1 MRTIRPST
9 LALLAALAFAPAG
22 FAAISGDYL
31 EARTSDVYTGSCYAN
46 SEVGL
51 AGREAVLAWHVR
63 EGSWEG
69 VPVDG
74 LAVVAAVR
82 ASATLGDPT
91 KSPLP
96 ARSVVVLDERA
107 SPAQRTAL
115 LAFARAMGGDLL
127 SDIVTV
133 HDAPIA
139 FVVGENGPEGHEVFL
154 GRNHSAL
161 SAAHHSPFAGGS
173 ASVKAGDL
181 IALSTR
187 PLNHGDHLCGNEEV
201 YYPPLADA
209 RGAVP
214 AVTLEHSFRGPE
226 LGVTWSSPEK
236 RSAFVGTFAR

>member
-1 MRTIRPST
+1 MKITLP
-9 LALLAALAFAPAG
+9 LALLAALALAPAG

-63 EGSWEG
+63 EGSWDG

-74 LAVVAAVR
+74 LAVVAAVH
-82 ASATLGDPT
+82 ASATLGDPS

-96 ARSVVVLDERA
+96 ARSVLVVDERA

-127 SDIVTV
+127 ADVVTV

-139 FVVGENGPEGHEVFL
+139 FAVGKPGHEGHEPL
-154 GRNHSAL
+154 GRNHGAL
-161 SAAHHSPFAGGS
+161 ASAHHSPFAGGS

-201 YYPPLADA
+201 YYPPLTDS

-214 AVTLEHSFRGPE
+214 AVTLEHFFRGPE